1 MKPLLPV
8 LACLVVFE
16 AGATPARAPAIQRTP
31 LVSHI

>member
-1 MKPLLPV
+1 MKPLLPG

-16 AGATPARAPAIQRTP
+16 AGATPASGAAIQRTP